1 MVFFGLYSA
10 FLHLQ
15 TQRVESMPK
24 SSVLVSSDHSAF
36 SQAFSESFRF
46 SRQTVNRP
54 VHVPS
59 CVRKTW
65 RFRSKSITVWCVST
79 RILGDCGLNCLQITN
94 KLLPCNFG
102 IQRLSH
108 DQPHCTSK
116 DLAWSKIKLCVSL
129 CCVSLCVAR
138 VAYLYRR
145 LHNQNCVSTTFHKN
159 TSSLQYLFSF
169 ISTCFQKLPAGGL
182 SMTLALKSR
191 LNSVDSCC
199 AHSLRTWWRE
209 DN

>member
-24 SSVLVSSDHSAF
+24 SSVLVSSDYSAF

-54 VHVPS
+54 VHVTS
-59 CVRKTW
+59 CGGKTC

-108 DQPHCTSK
+108 DQPHCTSE
-116 DLAWSKIKLCVSL
+116 DLAWSSRPRAINGPFIVPLFQNNLPKSCHLPIKVNFKESNHYLTDCLHLNYASHCVVFH
-129 CCVSLCVAR
+129 CV
-138 VAYLYRR
+138 
-145 LHNQNCVSTTFHKN
+145 LH
-159 TSSLQYLFSF
+159 
-169 ISTCFQKLPAGGL
+169 G
-182 SMTLALKSR
+182 
-191 LNSVDSCC
+191 
-199 AHSLRTWWRE
+199 
-209 DN
+209 

>member
-24 SSVLVSSDHSAF
+24 SSVLVSSDQSAF

-59 CVRKTW
+59 CGGKTC

-79 RILGDCGLNCLQITN
+79 RILGDFGLNCLQITN

-102 IQRLSH
+102 IQHLSH
-108 DQPHCTSK
+108 DQPHCTSE
-116 DLAWSKIKLCVSL
+116 DLAWSSRPRAINGPFMVPIKVNFKESNHYLTDCLHLNYASHCVVFH
-129 CCVSLCVAR
+129 CV
-138 VAYLYRR
+138 
-145 LHNQNCVSTTFHKN
+145 LH
-159 TSSLQYLFSF
+159 
-169 ISTCFQKLPAGGL
+169 G
-182 SMTLALKSR
+182 
-191 LNSVDSCC
+191 
-199 AHSLRTWWRE
+199 
-209 DN
+209 